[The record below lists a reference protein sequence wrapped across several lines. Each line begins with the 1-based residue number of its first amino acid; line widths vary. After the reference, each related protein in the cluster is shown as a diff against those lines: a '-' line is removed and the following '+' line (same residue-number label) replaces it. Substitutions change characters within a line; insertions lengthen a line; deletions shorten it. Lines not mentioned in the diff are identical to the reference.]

1 MLMILTWS
9 EKRGKDSSREGGEGR
24 REKEVG
30 EEEEKE
36 EGWMWSA
43 VRLRDIDQGC
53 CRHLRP
59 THSPTAILHLNPTC
73 KQTSSG

>member
-1 MLMILTWS
+1 MERTLVGKE
-9 EKRGKDSSREGGEGR
+9 EKVEEK
-24 REKEVG
+24 KEVG